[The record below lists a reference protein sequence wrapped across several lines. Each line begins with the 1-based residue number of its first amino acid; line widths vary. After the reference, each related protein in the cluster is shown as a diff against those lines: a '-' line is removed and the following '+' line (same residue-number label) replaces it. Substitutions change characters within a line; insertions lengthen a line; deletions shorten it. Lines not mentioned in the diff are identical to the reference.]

1 MVLIF
6 VLGGVVAD
14 VMADDNVVDEL
25 TTDAAVDDVVFL
37 DFVADGCSGCLD
49 LW

>member
-14 VMADDNVVDEL
+14 VMADDNVVDDL
-25 TTDAAVDDVVFL
+25 TTDER
-37 DFVADGCSGCLD
+37 SG
-49 LW
+49 